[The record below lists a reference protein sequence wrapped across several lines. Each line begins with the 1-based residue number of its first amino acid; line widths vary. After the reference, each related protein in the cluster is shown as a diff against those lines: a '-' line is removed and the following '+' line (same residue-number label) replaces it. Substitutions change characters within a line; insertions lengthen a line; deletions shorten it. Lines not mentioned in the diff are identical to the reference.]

1 MRALAT
7 CALAAVLIGCG
18 GTANADASV
27 RSTVTRYFAALRHS
41 RATDA
46 CELLTEPSQEKLGE
60 FGHDVLKTGH
70 RTCPAAFKALFASV
84 AGPRLRSL
92 PPPKITRITR
102 RGDRATAHVQAIG
115 APIKL
120 EHTREGWRIES
131 EPAVEPDKLPGGSQ
145 DPDAG

>member
-1 MRALAT
+1 MRALAI
-7 CALAAVLIGCG
+7 CALSAALIGCG

-27 RSTVTRYFAALRHS
+27 RSTVTTYFAALRHG

-46 CELLTEPSQEKLGE
+46 CEMLTEPSQEKLGE

-70 RTCPAAFKALFASV
+70 ATCPAAFKALFASV

-92 PPPKITRITR
+92 APPKFTRVTR
-102 RGDRATAHVQAIG
+102 DGDRATAHVKAVG

-120 EHTREGWRIES
+120 TRTKDGWRIES
-131 EPAVEPDKLPGGSQ
+131 EPEVEPDKLPGGGR